1 MLNHFERLQ
10 KLQNRAAR
18 IVCNEYDWN
27 IPSLSLIKQL
37 GWMSIE
43 MRKDYFISVIMYKT
57 INGSGLRYLF
67 PNLTY
72 THQYHNF
79 NTRAA
84 SNDMFILPKPKC
96 ELFKNFIYHIRLK
109 MHLI

>member
-1 MLNHFERLQ
+1 
-10 KLQNRAAR
+10 
-18 IVCNEYDWN
+18 
-27 IPSLSLIKQL
+27 
-37 GWMSIE
+37 MSIE

-72 THQYHNF
+72 THQYHNY

-84 SNDMFILPKPKC
+84 SNEMFILPKPKC
-96 ELFKNFIYHIRLK
+96 ELFKTSKYYGIKLWN
-109 MHLI
+109 HLPYQIKNASNIEQFKDMCKKYIMD

>member
-1 MLNHFERLQ
+1 
-10 KLQNRAAR
+10 
-18 IVCNEYDWN
+18 
-27 IPSLSLIKQL
+27 
-37 GWMSIE
+37 MSIE

-57 INGSGLRYLF
+57 INRSGLCYLF

-72 THQYHNF
+72 YTHKYHNY

-96 ELFKNFIYHIRLK
+96 ELFTTSLQYYGIKLWNHLPDQIKNASNIEQFKGMHKKFIMELT
-109 MHLI
+109 